1 MRGGEPTASKKA
13 AAASKKTATA
23 SKKTAASATGK
34 VHYTFEPLDTDG
46 DGVPDGDLVTKYVDG
61 KVEGRPKFVP
71 LDTMK
76 KKIDEVN
83 QNAPHMATGPR
94 VAVSGQNQDVNSPV
108 QIADQTSFGQYVKQG
123 AGTALG
129 AIATTTVFNALGSIF
144 DGEE

>member
-1 MRGGEPTASKKA
+1 MLGGQA
-13 AAASKKTATA
+13 AAASKKTPAA
-23 SKKTAASATGK
+23 AAAAAASTGK

-61 KVEGRPKFVP
+61 KVDGRPKFVP

-76 KKIDEVN
+76 KKIAEEN
-83 QNAPHMATGPR
+83 QKAPQTGAP
-94 VAVSGQNQDVNSPV
+94 VAVSGDVNSPV
-108 QIADQTSFGQYVKQG
+108 QISDQTSFGQYVKQG

>member
-1 MRGGEPTASKKA
+1 MRGGVPAASKKA
-13 AAASKKTATA
+13 AAASKKAP
-23 SKKTAASATGK
+23 ASATGK

-76 KKIDEVN
+76 KKIQEVN
-83 QNAPHMATGPR
+83 QNAPHTATGPP
-94 VAVSGQNQDVNSPV
+94 VAVNQDVNSPV
-108 QIADQTSFGQYVKQG
+108 QISDQTSFGQYVKQG

-129 AIATTTVFNALGSIF
+129 AIATTTVFNALGSLF